1 MMLQKVG
8 ARAVVLHS
16 ILKQKQRF
24 SSLEQF
30 KSHKARILVA
40 TDVASRGL
48 DLPNV
53 AIVVNHN
60 VPGAPRNYVHR
71 VGRTARAGRK
81 GLSITMVSPYDTG
94 TKMVISIVKPFKSE
108 IRDKIYLDTP
118 NSNLD
123 SNGFTQVIARVVTRF
138 GTKNNVPKSCY
149 RPSNTSSES

>member
-94 TKMVISIVKPFKSE
+94 TKMVIS
-108 IRDKIYLDTP
+108 
-118 NSNLD
+118 
-123 SNGFTQVIARVVTRF
+123 RVVTRF
-138 GTKNNVPKSCY
+138 ETKKAYQILTKNLATGLIIPRVDLNCFSYYKYGINRIP
-149 RPSNTSSES
+149 RTRFGN

>member
-118 NSNLD
+118 NSN
-123 SNGFTQVIARVVTRF
+123 S
-138 GTKNNVPKSCY
+138 
-149 RPSNTSSES
+149 

>member
-81 GLSITMVSPYDTG
+81 GLSITMVSPYDTERVLAIEKIINS
-94 TKMVISIVKPFKSE
+94 KMTEFELEEEKIIKILARFK
-108 IRDKIYLDTP
+108 ICILI
-118 NSNLD
+118 N
-123 SNGFTQVIARVVTRF
+123 I
-138 GTKNNVPKSCY
+138 
-149 RPSNTSSES
+149 

>member
-81 GLSITMVSPYDTG
+81 GLSVTMVSPYDTG
-94 TKMVISIVKPFKSE
+94 TFIVVISREPQS
-108 IRDKIYLDTP
+108 
-118 NSNLD
+118 
-123 SNGFTQVIARVVTRF
+123 ARSSDRSVRF
-138 GTKNNVPKSCY
+138 GPKFS
-149 RPSNTSSES
+149 

>member
-94 TKMVISIVKPFKSE
+94 TKMVIS
-108 IRDKIYLDTP
+108 
-118 NSNLD
+118 
-123 SNGFTQVIARVVTRF
+123 RVVTRF
-138 GTKNNVPKSCY
+138 ETKKAYQILTKSLATGLIIPRVDLNRFSY
-149 RPSNTSSES
+149 YKYGINRIPRTRFGN